1 MTRGEAETKRH
12 KAVEFL
18 RRVGRDDDADRF
30 DGMDADEYAAHKG
43 AELLPNPNWRQ
54 TMARKMNPTVG
65 ELNETLE
72 EIADLAE
79 EALDP
84 ELTREEV
91 VAKVKELADVA
102 AGESEEDEDEDEE
115 TDQDDLDGEQ

>member
-1 MTRGEAETKRH
+1 
-12 KAVEFL
+12 
-18 RRVGRDDDADRF
+18 
-30 DGMDADEYAAHKG
+30 
-43 AELLPNPNWRQ
+43 
-54 TMARKMNPTVG
+54 MARKMNPTVG
-65 ELNETLE
+65 ELTETLE

-102 AGESEEDEDEDEE
+102 AGESEEDEDEE
-115 TDQDDLDGEQ
+115 TDQDDLDGED